1 MKGDVA
7 VVLYEYTKDKELK
20 EMVYRPANASY
31 QQLKED
37 FASYGYV
44 SPQGESI
51 ISPWKYPWYASQYVR
66 ETTGKTGREY
76 KKVTLLYDH
85 GKSQLLCVVLFYGQ
99 RIWRQP
105 DHLQSG
111 K

>member
-20 EMVYRPANASY
+20 EMVYMPANASY

-44 SPQGESI
+44 SPRGIYYFTVEI
-51 ISPWKYPWYASQYVR
+51 PWVCLQYVR
-66 ETTGKTGREY
+66 ETTGKTGRE
-76 KKVTLLYDH
+76 
-85 GKSQLLCVVLFYGQ
+85 
-99 RIWRQP
+99 
-105 DHLQSG
+105 
-111 K
+111 